1 MTIASAL
8 ADLNTD
14 IQNARTAITNKGGTV
29 TVDGGSSQLATD
41 IGTITTMNGITLSIT
56 PTTSAQSFTPQ
67 SPYNAFTN
75 VSISA
80 VTYTIDPNIVASNIK
95 SGVSILGVTGNV
107 VELNGETRTE
117 TLTSSAGQTFTPTTG
132 KNAITSITVTPNN
145 QARSVTPTTSAQ
157 TINVG
162 SGYSGNGTIS
172 VSAVTSSID
181 PNIQPQNIKEGV
193 IILNTV
199 GTYQGG
205 ITPSGTISIT
215 ANATYD
221 VTNYAN
227 AQVNVPNGN
236 TTIWGATIE
245 DILPNTNYTNTQP
258 TNHEVVMNVTSSSM
272 TNNGTTYRY
281 SNLFRNSGIRKFTCN
296 TSNANYNYWMYE
308 ICRDSKY
315 LEEINFPNL
324 TQITGQYAF
333 EAAWRMNIS
342 AYRGKVKKILFP
354 NLTTASG
361 YYCFRYAFIG
371 TLDDGAVV
379 DFGKLTTVGQYGFYQ
394 GFSNSYGVC
403 EEISFPLVTSVS
415 SNSFFQAFMGSPV
428 YVGGPKKFK
437 MDSLVNCGSTYCF
450 YNLFNV
456 SQSIEEVSFDK
467 LASLSGQYTFASPFN
482 GCPKLKKVNFRSLA
496 TVNGTNC
503 MNNLFSNCTSMP
515 ITYCFESLQQI
526 GTSYASMKQSFAG
539 TTPTQNLFLPSAV
552 TIGCNNTT
560 ATNATFYGC
569 IFQRLY
575 LPKWTTANGT
585 GASNIFSA
593 CNNLTEFHFGKENQ
607 STIEAMA
614 GYSSLWG
621 RGAGSATVYFDL
633 INHITVGG
641 VVYDRDGPDYQID
654 YDGGTSYYSWKN
666 GSTIIYTTEPYTPAV
681 NDSVYTKSGD
691 TYTVSGT
698 ITAVA

>member
-1 MTIASAL
+1 MTIATELTKLQTNL
-8 ADLNTD
+8 ANSY
-14 IQNARTAITNKGGTV
+14 TAVDNKGGTLPASQNF
-29 TVDGGSSQLATD
+29 DNLPSAIDSISS
-41 IGTITTMNGITLSIT
+41 GIT
-56 PTTSAQSFTPQ
+56 PT
-67 SPYNAFTN
+67 
-75 VSISA
+75 
-80 VTYTIDPNIVASNIK
+80 
-95 SGVSILGVTGNV
+95 
-107 VELNGETRTE
+107 
-117 TLTSSAGQTFTPTTG
+117 
-132 KNAITSITVTPNN
+132 
-145 QARSVTPTTSAQ
+145 
-157 TINVG
+157 
-162 SGYSGNGTIS
+162 
-172 VSAVTSSID
+172 
-181 PNIQPQNIKEGV
+181 
-193 IILNTV
+193 
-199 GTYQGG
+199 
-205 ITPSGTISIT
+205 GTISIT

-245 DILPNTNYTNTQP
+245 DIFPNTNYTNTQP

-272 TNNGTTYRY
+272 TNNGTLYRY

-296 TSNANYNYWMYE
+296 TSNANNNYWMYE

-315 LEEINFPNL
+315 LEEVNFPNL
-324 TQITGQYAF
+324 TQVTGQYAF
-333 EAAWRMNIS
+333 ESGWRMS
-342 AYRGKVKKILFP
+342 PASYRGKVKKISFP
-354 NLTTASG
+354 NLTSATGS
-361 YYCFRYAFIG
+361 YCFRYAFIG

-379 DFGKLTTVGQYGFYQ
+379 DFGKLTSVGQYAFYQ

-403 EEISFPLVTSVS
+403 EEISFPSLTLVS
-415 SNSFFQAFMGSPV
+415 SNSFYQAFMGSPTWI
-428 YVGGPKKFK
+428 GGPKKFK
-437 MDSLVNCGSTYCF
+437 MDSLTNCSSTYCF

-456 SQSIEEVSFDK
+456 NQSIEEVSFDK
-467 LASLSGQYTFASPFN
+467 LASLSGSNTFASPFN
-482 GCPKLKKVNFRSLA
+482 ACPKLKKVNFRSLA
-496 TVNGTNC
+496 TVNGQNC
-503 MNNLFSNCTSMP
+503 MNSLFVNCPSMP
-515 ITYCFESLQQI
+515 ITYCFESLQTI
-526 GTSYASMKQSFAG
+526 GAAYASMKQSFAG
-539 TTPTQNLFLPSAV
+539 TTSTQNLFLPSAV

-569 IFQRLY
+569 TFQRLY

-585 GASNIFSA
+585 AASNIFSA

-607 STIEAMA
+607 STIQSMA

-666 GSTIIYTTEPYTPAV
+666 GSTIVYTTEPYTPAV
-681 NDSVYTKSGD
+681 NDNVYTKSGD